1 MLHFLFIY
9 FLCMVL
15 SVIVIDQQN
24 KVLRYIKTICF
35 NGEWDMGTGKFHV
48 AIIPDDAA
56 FPHNKIY
63 EGIT

>member
-1 MLHFLFIY
+1 
-9 FLCMVL
+9 MVL